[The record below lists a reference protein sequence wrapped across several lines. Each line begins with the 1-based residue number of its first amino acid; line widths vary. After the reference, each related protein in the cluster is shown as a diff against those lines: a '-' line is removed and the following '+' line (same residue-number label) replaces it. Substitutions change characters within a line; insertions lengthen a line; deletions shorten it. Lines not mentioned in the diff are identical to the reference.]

1 MRPPE
6 PGEPRPRGEGET
18 PGARPESQPE
28 SQFEEEVSRAAE
40 EASEAGRDMTEGER
54 PEVLEK
60 GAVYERSRARTE
72 RLIRENR
79 NFVADYMDS
88 FIEGIAAMART
99 LEDEGRRDTATQLQR
114 AVGELERASEKVR
127 GDSLMRLARQLEARA
142 RERPMLAF
150 GGAAVA
156 GFALSR
162 VLKSRPTGATKED

>member
-1 MRPPE
+1 MSGAMRPPE

-18 PGARPESQPE
+18 PQARI
-28 SQFEEEVSRAAE
+28 EEEVARAAE
-40 EASEAGRDMTEGER
+40 EASEVGREVAEGER

-88 FIEGIAAMART
+88 FIEGLAAMART
-99 LEDEGRRDTATQLQR
+99 LEDEGRRDTASQLHR
-114 AVGELERASEKVR
+114 AVGELERTSERVR
-127 GDSLMRLARQLEARA
+127 GDSLMRLARELEGRA

-150 GGAAVA
+150 GGAAVV

-162 VLKSRPTGATKED
+162 VLKSRPTGSTTEED